1 MSASPDNRSSDI
13 RHSMASAPPVQ
24 LQLLIFNF
32 TGFDRLIERGY
43 RPSCRH
49 NCPPAEKVETIT
61 YHSICAHRSPLRG
74 GGGGEYCLASRGEQT
89 RTDRPP
95 PNKNAW
101 IRHCLESFKLH
112 YFFLVSNTQDE
123 YFAVGE
129 RNSAG
134 APNDSFLLN
143 ALKTLFWLSKV
154 FLDLK
159 KSILSDAVKS
169 VSVRSS

>member
-1 MSASPDNRSSDI
+1 M
-13 RHSMASAPPVQ
+13 
-24 LQLLIFNF
+24 
-32 TGFDRLIERGY
+32 
-43 RPSCRH
+43 
-49 NCPPAEKVETIT
+49 
-61 YHSICAHRSPLRG
+61 
-74 GGGGEYCLASRGEQT
+74 
-89 RTDRPP
+89 
-95 PNKNAW
+95 
-101 IRHCLESFKLH
+101 
-112 YFFLVSNTQDE
+112 SNTQDE